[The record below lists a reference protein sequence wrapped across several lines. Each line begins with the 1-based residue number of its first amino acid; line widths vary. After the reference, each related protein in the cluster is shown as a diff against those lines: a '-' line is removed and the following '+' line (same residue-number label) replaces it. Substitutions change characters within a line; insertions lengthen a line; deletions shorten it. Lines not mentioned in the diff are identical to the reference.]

1 MIKNYPFKSN
11 ILLFFNIFLF
21 AAVTYISSFM
31 LPELLLNKGISK
43 EQLDN
48 IESVEIL
55 GYIIAGLF
63 LTPLINKID
72 NNKVIVISL
81 IILII
86 GLINLI
92 MINDYQI
99 IKLNFI
105 LISAAYYS
113 YITVII
119 IKLVE
124 SSANHKYLSFI
135 IFSLVW
141 IAGYFFFYYLP
152 DFFESSMNGL
162 LSCILL
168 YSVMIT
174 TCLHK
179 EEISI
184 NTKFISRF
192 SFLIENIELQVL
204 TGFMV
209 SYISFE
215 ILWYYN
221 AFASLKN
228 LPILDIDL
236 IIHNILISIL
246 FLITPIIL
254 LFKIINKYLANLILI
269 ITLLTSFILLPIY
282 GKSLIGNMTTLCVIG
297 VCLCSIF
304 ICNILILSDK
314 FETQDFRSAF
324 TIYSTMSAIG
334 MYSGALSSH
343 ISYGSDKD
351 AKDFLLSTFV
361 VVGTFAIYYLWYF
374 FRRKLYKLAGYYK
387 YLG

>member
-1 MIKNYPFKSN
+1 MTKNYQKIYQKICHFTPVF
-11 ILLFFNIFLF
+11 LLFFNVFLF
-21 AAVTYISSFM
+21 ASITYISSFM
-31 LPELLLNKGISK
+31 LPELLLSKGISK

-48 IESVEIL
+48 IESVEML
-55 GYIIAGLF
+55 GYIISGLL

-72 NNKVIVISL
+72 NNKITVISL
-81 IILII
+81 IISIV
-86 GLINLI
+86 GLLNLI
-92 MINDYQI
+92 MLNDYLMV
-99 IKLNFI
+99 KLNFI

-113 YITVII
+113 YITVTI
-119 IKLVE
+119 IKIIE
-124 SSANHKYLSFI
+124 SSANHKYFSLI

-168 YSVMIT
+168 YSLMIF
-174 TCLHK
+174 TCLNK
-179 EEISI
+179 EEISKI
-184 NTKFISRF
+184 TKSVSRF

-209 SYISFE
+209 SYITFE

-221 AFASLKN
+221 AFALLKN
-228 LPILDIDL
+228 LPVLDINL
-236 IIHNILISIL
+236 IIHNMLICIL

-254 LFKIINKYLANLILI
+254 IFKTTNKYLANLILI
-269 ITLLTSFILLPIY
+269 IILLTSFILLPIY
-282 GKSLIGNMTTLCVIG
+282 GKNLIGNITLLCITG

-314 FETQDFRSAF
+314 FETQDFRTAF
-324 TIYSTMSAIG
+324 TIYTTMSAIG

-343 ISYGSDKD
+343 ISYGPDKN
-351 AKDFLLSTFV
+351 AKDFLLSAFV

-374 FRRKLYKLAGYYK
+374 FRRKLYR
-387 YLG
+387 